1 MHFQKTKAM
10 IPPSIV
16 WGGGDYQ
23 LTYLHI
29 TNVWEPLECLMP
41 GSTPDQ
47 LHQMLWG
54 WPASPFLKDV
64 FDVDH
69 F

>member
-23 LTYLHI
+23 LTCLHI

-54 WPASPFLKDV
+54 
-64 FDVDH
+64 
-69 F
+69 